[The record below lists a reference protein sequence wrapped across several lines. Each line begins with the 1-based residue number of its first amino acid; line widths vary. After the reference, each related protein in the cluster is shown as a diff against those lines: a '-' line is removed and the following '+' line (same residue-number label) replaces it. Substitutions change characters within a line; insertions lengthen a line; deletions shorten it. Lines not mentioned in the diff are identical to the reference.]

1 MLSVEEALAQLLAAI
16 EALAVEDVPL
26 AECLDRVLAADAL
39 ADIDLPPFTN
49 SAMDGYAVRAADTT
63 GAGVDTPR
71 RLPVR
76 GEIAAGGAG
85 LDPLPVG
92 AAMRIMTGAPLPPG
106 ADAVIPVEQSRA
118 EEGMVALLAAVPVG
132 ASVRHAGEDVR
143 LGQRVLAA
151 GTVIGPGEVGL
162 LASLGYAQVGV
173 HRRPRVAILSTGD
186 ELVAIEAKPG
196 PGQIRNSNA
205 SMLAAHVRRAG
216 GIPVGLGVARDT
228 RESVHAALD
237 AGRGCD
243 LYISSGGVSV
253 GVYDV
258 VKAVLEER
266 GGVQFWRVN
275 MRPGKPVA
283 FGRIDGTPF
292 LGLPGNP
299 VSAFVT
305 FELFARPVLRRM
317 AGHRLLGRQL
327 VPVIVDD
334 AIGGFHDRRHYV
346 RALVRWEEDGWHAV
360 TTGAQGSHLLT
371 STLGANALIVIP
383 EGSLGPEAGERA
395 NALLLE
401 WPEVR

>member
-1 MLSVEEALAQLLAAI
+1 MLSVEEALAQLLAT
-16 EALAVEDVPL
+16 VGPL
-26 AECLDRVLAADAL
+26 AAEEAPLTACLDRVLATDATADT
-39 ADIDLPPFTN
+39 DLPPFTN

-63 GAGVDTPR
+63 GAGPDSPQ

-76 GEIAAGGAG
+76 GEIAAGDPGR
-85 LDPLPVG
+85 DPLPPG

-118 EEGMVALLAAVPVG
+118 EGEMVALLAAVPPG
-132 ASVRHAGEDVR
+132 ASVRYAGEDVHR
-143 LGQRVLAA
+143 GERVLPA
-151 GTVIGPGEVGL
+151 GTVIGAGEIGL
-162 LASLGYAQVGV
+162 LASLGYAQVPT

-186 ELVAIEAKPG
+186 ELVAVGERPG

-205 SMLAAHVRRAG
+205 AMLAAQVQRAG
-216 GIPVGLGVARDT
+216 GIPVDLGVARDS

-299 VSAFVT
+299 VSSFVT
-305 FELFARPVLRRM
+305 FELFARPLLRRM
-317 AGHRLLGRQL
+317 AGHRLLERQL

-334 AIGGFHDRRHYV
+334 GIGGFHERRHYV
-346 RALVRWEEDGWHAV
+346 RALVRWEQDGWHAV

-371 STLGANALIVIP
+371 STLAANALIVIP
-383 EGSLGPEAGERA
+383 EGSHGPAEGERA
-395 NALLLE
+395 SALLLG

>member
-1 MLSVEEALAQLLAAI
+1 
-16 EALAVEDVPL
+16 
-26 AECLDRVLAADAL
+26 
-39 ADIDLPPFTN
+39 
-49 SAMDGYAVRAADTT
+49 
-63 GAGVDTPR
+63 
-71 RLPVR
+71 
-76 GEIAAGGAG
+76 
-85 LDPLPVG
+85 
-92 AAMRIMTGAPLPPG
+92 MRIMTGAPLPPG

-118 EEGMVALLAAVPVG
+118 EGEMVALLAAVPPG
-132 ASVRHAGEDVR
+132 ASVRYAGEDVHR
-143 LGQRVLAA
+143 GERVLPA
-151 GTVIGPGEVGL
+151 GTVIGAGEIGL
-162 LASLGYAQVGV
+162 LASLGYAQVPT

-186 ELVAIEAKPG
+186 ELVAVGERPG

-205 SMLAAHVRRAG
+205 AMLAAQVQRAG
-216 GIPVGLGVARDT
+216 GIPVDLGVARDS

-299 VSAFVT
+299 VSSFVT
-305 FELFARPVLRRM
+305 FELFARPLLRRM
-317 AGHRLLGRQL
+317 AGHRLLERQL

-334 AIGGFHDRRHYV
+334 GIGGFHERRHYV
-346 RALVRWEEDGWHAV
+346 RALVRWEQDGWHAV

-371 STLGANALIVIP
+371 STLAANALIVIP
-383 EGSLGPEAGERA
+383 EGSHGPAEGERA
-395 NALLLE
+395 SALLLG